1 MPATKYLCALIC
13 LAISLATTL
22 HTYAQGIKLGKKVL
36 VSKDEPNR
44 MFFETD
50 ITASSTSSRDLI
62 GCAMAT
68 RQDGS
73 YSTVVFISSDS
84 GRSWKKTL
92 DVYPGL
98 SNFDPG
104 CTFGAQSTAF
114 FISFGFPVGHPDEHT
129 ITRLYRSSDAGRTW
143 AKPLLLSGGIDR
155 TWVLQDTSPTSKYQG
170 RIYVTGKRDRR
181 ALDNPDQ
188 WLENVLV
195 LSSSDNGITFR
206 FLDVPSLSPQID
218 PSRPVLFPS
227 GDLGLVLSEM
237 NDDKNPAK
245 NKFMFVKSVDGGL
258 SIAAPT
264 QIISRW
270 SIPGQAVSAS
280 SGIPALALDPSLGR
294 LYYAWEDWPSGESDV
309 HLMTSSDSGKT
320 WTQPVEIKPSSP
332 SANVFSAALAV
343 NKDGVLGIVYYQR
356 VSPQQPG
363 VWTAYF
369 TASTDGGRTFAPA
382 VALSGQNENSLKP
395 VAAGLPEDRF
405 AYNGGDTVGLTAT
418 PDGLFHPFWVDSSTG
433 SVQLWTTTASISR
446 H

>member
-1 MPATKYLCALIC
+1 MSTP
-13 LAISLATTL
+13 S
-22 HTYAQGIKLGKKVL
+22 L
-36 VSKDEPNR
+36 VSTVHRTPDAPGQDR
-44 MFFETD
+44 CFCPAAS
-50 ITASSTSSRDLI
+50 TAHGYCKTLVRRANTKAGFTSRESEIAGLWTIPTSGSRTSS
-62 GCAMAT
+62 C
-68 RQDGS
+68 
-73 YSTVVFISSDS
+73 
-84 GRSWKKTL
+84 
-92 DVYPGL
+92 
-98 SNFDPG
+98 
-104 CTFGAQSTAF
+104 
-114 FISFGFPVGHPDEHT
+114 
-129 ITRLYRSSDAGRTW
+129 
-143 AKPLLLSGGIDR
+143 
-155 TWVLQDTSPTSKYQG
+155 SPPPTTES
-170 RIYVTGKRDRR
+170 
-181 ALDNPDQ
+181 
-188 WLENVLV
+188 
-195 LSSSDNGITFR
+195 
-206 FLDVPSLSPQID
+206 LDVPSLSPQID
-218 PSRPVLFPS
+218 ASRPVLFPS

-270 SIPGQAVSAS
+270 SLPGQAVSAS

-294 LYYAWEDWPSGESDV
+294 LYYAWEGWPSGESDV
-309 HLMTSSDSGKT
+309 HLITSSDSGKT

-356 VSPQQPG
+356 TSPQQLG
-363 VWTAYF
+363 VWTAHF

-382 VALSGQNENSLKP
+382 VALSGQNENSSKP

-433 SVQLWTTTASISR
+433 SVQLWTTTASVSR